1 MKVWNGL
8 LAAAVCL
15 GLAPSSQ
22 AVEIITK
29 QTLKDNVLRKEML
42 VRVADN
48 GVFLLDTSSSTNAMY
63 DDTGKPLVQ
72 VMKSELLSRNQWFP
86 DLGHN
91 IGIYTYTG
99 WQDNYPIAKYNREG
113 VASALQGVRD
123 KGGGNT
129 PLASGLNKLNKILD
143 QVQGRTAVFVFWDG
157 EATVDPV
164 AWAREVIAK
173 HDVCYYLISGAKG
186 KREAEMSKNISD
198 LNACSRVIPLSQFF
212 AHPEYSSAALWDV
225 KVTEHPVPQSPLNF
239 TFNGT
244 ELDDGDKA
252 HLDEIAAF
260 LNEHQGIH
268 VVAAGYTDDVGSR
281 DYNEKL
287 SRKRAEMVGGYLK
300 SKGVADDRVVLL
312 WYGLTNPLVPNDTEE
327 GRAKNRRVEV
337 KVSLDE

>member
-1 MKVWNGL
+1 MKAWKGI
-8 LAAAVCL
+8 LAAAI
-15 GLAPSSQ
+15 GLAIAPNLL
-22 AVEIITK
+22 AVEILTK
-29 QTLKDNVLRKEML
+29 QTLKDNVLKKEWL

-48 GVFLLDTSSSTNAMY
+48 GVFLLDTSSSTNAKY
-63 DDTGKPLVQ
+63 GTTGMPLVQ
-72 VMKSELLSRNQWFP
+72 VMKSELISRNSWFP
-86 DLGHN
+86 DLQHH
-91 IGIYTYTG
+91 IGIYTYTD
-99 WQDNYPIAKYNREG
+99 WQDNYPIALYNREG
-113 VASALQGVRD
+113 VATALAGVRD

-143 QVQGRTAVFVFWDG
+143 GVSGRTAVFVFWDG

-173 HDVCYYLISGAKG
+173 HDVCYYLISGAPA
-186 KREAEMSKNISD
+186 KRTAEMSGKISD
-198 LNACSRVIPLSQFF
+198 LNACSRVIPLAQFF

-244 ELDDGDKA
+244 ELDAGDKK
-252 HLDEIAAF
+252 HLDDIAAF
-260 LNEHQGIH
+260 LHEHKGIH

-312 WYGLTNPLVPNDTEE
+312 WYGLTNPIVPNDSPENRE
-327 GRAKNRRVEV
+327 KNRRVEI
-337 KVSLDE
+337 KVSLD